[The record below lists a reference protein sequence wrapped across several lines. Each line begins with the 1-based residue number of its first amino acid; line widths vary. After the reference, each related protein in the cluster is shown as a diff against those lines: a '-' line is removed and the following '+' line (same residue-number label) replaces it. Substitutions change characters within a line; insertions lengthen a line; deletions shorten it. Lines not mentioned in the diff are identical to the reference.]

1 MEDII
6 IRNIEEKDIPDVV
19 DIQINGWKSAYK
31 GIVDDNI
38 LNSMNRNERIEKRRN
53 DYKENGFIVA
63 ELNNQVVGFCRY
75 IDSNK
80 FTQDI
85 SNIDCELL
93 ALYVNPDLK
102 YNGIGTK
109 LFQFVT
115 NEFKSKNK
123 TTMIL
128 WCLKDNEPSK
138 KFYTKMGGE
147 IIKERE
153 IEIGEKSYCEV
164 GFMYN
169 I

>member
-1 MEDII
+1 MKDII

-38 LNSMNRNERIEKRRN
+38 LNSMNRNQRIEKRRN

-109 LFQFVT
+109 LFQFVV
-115 NEFKSKNK
+115 NEFKNKNRK
-123 TTMIL
+123 KMIL

-147 IIKERE
+147 IIKERT
-153 IEIGEKSYCEV
+153 IEIGEKEYLEV
-164 GFMYN
+164 GFEYN

>member
-6 IRNIEEKDIPDVV
+6 IRNVNEKDIPSVA
-19 DIQINGWKSAYK
+19 DIQINGWQTAYK
-31 GIVDDNI
+31 GIIDDII
-38 LNSMNRNERIEKRRN
+38 LNSMDKDEKMKRLERN
-53 DYKENGFIVA
+53 YKKNGFVVA
-63 ELNNQVVGFCRY
+63 EIENEVVGFCRY
-75 IDSNK
+75 ADSNE
-80 FTQDI
+80 FTTNMQD
-85 SNIDCELL
+85 IDCEIT
-93 ALYVNPDLK
+93 ALYVKSDLK

-109 LFQFVT
+109 LFQFVV
-115 NEFKSKNK
+115 NEFKSQSKSK
-123 TTMIL
+123 MIL

-147 IIKERE
+147 IIKERV

>member
-1 MEDII
+1 MGNIE
-6 IRNIEEKDIPDVV
+6 IRNIREEDIPSVV
-19 DIQINGWKSAYK
+19 DIRIDGWRLAYK
-31 GIVDDNI
+31 GIIDDSF
-38 LNSMNRNERIEKRRN
+38 LNSMDRTERIKKRKK
-53 DYKENGFIVA
+53 DYKQGGFIVA
-63 ELNNQVVGFCRY
+63 ELDNEVVGFCRY

-80 FTQDI
+80 YTQDI
-85 SNIDCELL
+85 AYIDCELL
-93 ALYVNPDLK
+93 ALYVKPNLK

-109 LFQFVT
+109 LFQFVV
-115 NEFKSKNK
+115 NEFKNKNK
-123 TTMIL
+123 TKMIL

>member
-1 MEDII
+1 MENII
-6 IRNIEEKDIPDVV
+6 VRNIGEYDISSVV

-31 GIVDDNI
+31 GIIDDNT
-38 LNSMNRNERIEKRRN
+38 LNSINRDERIEKITN
-53 DYKENGFIVA
+53 NYKENGFIVA
-63 ELNNQVVGFCRY
+63 QLSDQVVGFCRY

-85 SNIDCELL
+85 SYIDCELL
-93 ALYVNPDLK
+93 ALYVKPNLK
-102 YNGIGTK
+102 CKGIGTK
-109 LFQFVT
+109 LFRFVT

-123 TTMIL
+123 TKMIL

-138 KFYTKMGGE
+138 KFYTKMGGK
-147 IIKERE
+147 IIEERI

>member
-31 GIVDDNI
+31 GIFDDNI

-93 ALYVNPDLK
+93 ALYVIPDLK

-115 NEFKSKNK
+115 NEFKSKNRTK
-123 TTMIL
+123 MIL

-138 KFYTKMGGE
+138 KFYTKMGGR
-147 IIKERE
+147 IIKERK
-153 IEIGEKSYCEV
+153 IEIGEKEYLEV
-164 GFMYN
+164 VFEYN